1 MEQTLT
7 VGIIRAVHGL
17 AGKVK
22 VESTSGET
30 QHFFMLTDVTL
41 RKGEKEIRQR
51 IESVENGTSYLL
63 VKFKG
68 IDTPEQAKAFMLW
81 EIAVPRSMA
90 CPLRAN
96 EYYAEDL
103 KGCTL
108 LYYGGAQTETADLP
122 LEAGVVTGVLE
133 GGNGDLL
140 EVAVAE
146 SVNTVDIRADKKE
159 DAQKKR
165 TALVPFKKEFIGAVD
180 IEHGTIQLMHLWIL
194 E

>member
-30 QHFFMLTDVTL
+30 QHFFTLTDVTL
-41 RKGEKEIRQR
+41 RKG
-51 IESVENGTSYLL
+51 ENGTSYLL